1 MAKDNLS
8 ILDIKSLIE
17 RYASDLRLLD
27 FQATQVKSAIADL
40 EKMIGESPEKA
51 ISTAK
56 AAASEAKVVTVK
68 KEKKAAAKAASDE
81 PKRKPG
87 RPAKVVVVEDPTLEG
102 EIIIEHVS
110 PPKEKKG
117 KAAKAPKAAK
127 TEKKAKPVKVALETA
142 AEPKKRGPKK
152 KETTETAEAT
162 KLKRGR
168 VASLTE
174 WDNVLI
180 NTLVETQKLLKSGDL
195 IESFKEYRTKN
206 NVSEGD
212 TRMRERLNQSLVKL
226 NKMELIA
233 KEDTEGRGYLYG
245 LTEWMAKGSFP
256 KKFH

>member
-117 KAAKAPKAAK
+117 KAAKA
-127 TEKKAKPVKVALETA
+127 EKKSKPVKAALET

-180 NTLVETQKLLKSGDL
+180 SALVETQKLLKSGDL

-206 NVSEGD
+206 KISEGD

-245 LTEWMAKGSFP
+245 LTEWMAKGTFP

>member
-8 ILDIKSLIE
+8 VLDIKSLIE
-17 RYASDLRLLD
+17 RYSSDLRLLD
-27 FQATQVKSAIADL
+27 FQAAQVKSAIADL
-40 EKMIGESPEKA
+40 EKMINISPEKA

-56 AAASEAKVVTVK
+56 AIASDAKVVTAK
-68 KEKKAAAKAASDE
+68 KEKKDTVKPASDE

-87 RPAKVVVVEDPTLEG
+87 RPAKLIVEDTTFEGEIVIQHIPPPKVKKTKPAKNGKKTKPAKAELETVVVEN
-102 EIIIEHVS
+102 
-110 PPKEKKG
+110 
-117 KAAKAPKAAK
+117 A
-127 TEKKAKPVKVALETA
+127 
-142 AEPKKRGPKK
+142 KKRGPKPK
-152 KETTETAEAT
+152 VSAETP

-180 NTLVETQKLLKSGDL
+180 SALVETQKLLKSGDL

-206 NVSEGD
+206 KINEGD

-233 KEDTEGRGYLYG
+233 KEDAEGRGYLYG
-245 LTEWMAKGSFP
+245 LTEWKSKGSFP

>member
-27 FQATQVKSAIADL
+27 FQAAQVKSAIADL

-68 KEKKAAAKAASDE
+68 KEKKAAAKAVASDE

-117 KAAKAPKAAK
+117 KAAKA
-127 TEKKAKPVKVALETA
+127 EKKTKPVKAALET

-152 KETTETAEAT
+152 KETTATTETAEAT

-180 NTLVETQKLLKSGDL
+180 SALVETQKLLKSGDL

-206 NVSEGD
+206 KISEGD

-245 LTEWMAKGSFP
+245 LTEWMAKGTFP